1 VSKYP
6 NYEVYRNNA
15 DGCWLWR
22 INLSHK
28 TALDCNWQYRTFN
41 SAHAAAKRNFRRRIV
56 AKEVGGESVS
66 TIWKI

>member
-1 VSKYP
+1 MGKYP

-28 TALDCNWQYRTFN
+28 TALECNWQYRTKV
-41 SAHAAAKRNFRRRIV
+41 SAETAAKRNFRRRIV
-56 AKEVGGESVS
+56 AKEVGGDSE
-66 TIWKI
+66 